1 MYLIWYFSWI
11 KMKKHKSIGS
21 DFEEWLDE
29 EGILEEVEIAATKK
43 AFVIQLQAEM
53 KKKKIGK
60 SRLAKMMKTSRTAI
74 ERLLDPCQPS
84 NLATLIEAALAMGK
98 RLKLSIV

>member
-1 MYLIWYFSWI
+1 
-11 KMKKHKSIGS
+11 MKKHKSIGS
-21 DFEEWLDE
+21 DFEDWLEE

-74 ERLLDPCQPS
+74 ERLLDPNQPS
-84 NLATLIEAALAMGK
+84 NLATLIEATMIMGK
-98 RLKLSIV
+98 RLRLSMV

>member
-1 MYLIWYFSWI
+1 
-11 KMKKHKSIGS
+11 MKKHKSIGS
-21 DFEEWLDE
+21 DFEDWLEE

-43 AFVIQLQAEM
+43 AFVLQLQAEM

-60 SRLAKMMKTSRTAI
+60 SRLAKLMKTSRTAI

-84 NLATLIEAALAMGK
+84 NLTTLIEAAMAVGK
-98 RLKLSIV
+98 RLTLSMV

>member
-1 MYLIWYFSWI
+1 MRGL
-11 KMKKHKSIGS
+11 KMRKHKSIGS
-21 DFEEWLDE
+21 DFEDWLED

-60 SRLAKMMKTSRTAI
+60 SRLAKIMKTSRTTI

-84 NLATLIEAALAMGK
+84 NLTTLVEAAMAMGK
-98 RLKLSIV
+98 RLSLSMI

>member
-1 MYLIWYFSWI
+1 MGGL
-11 KMKKHKSIGS
+11 KMGKHKSIGS
-21 DFEEWLDE
+21 DFEDWLNE

-43 AFVIQLQAEM
+43 AFVMQLQAEM

-60 SRLAKMMKTSRTAI
+60 SHLAKIMKTSRTSI

-84 NLATLIEAALAMGK
+84 NFEFSG
-98 RLKLSIV
+98 

>member
-1 MYLIWYFSWI
+1 
-11 KMKKHKSIGS
+11 
-21 DFEEWLDE
+21 
-29 EGILEEVEIAATKK
+29 
-43 AFVIQLQAEM
+43 M

-60 SRLAKMMKTSRTAI
+60 SRLAKIMKTSRTAI

-98 RLKLSIV
+98 RLSLSMV